1 MMKGYGLFHETTA
14 PAHHDGD
21 PSTLRSTV
29 HRFYFYFFRRPGRTS
44 RKPSSDLKTRLNQ
57 TAAVRTIGR
66 DVFYVLGVFWR
77 GSWAGKPPE
86 RTSRGEFDKANLT
99 RWRCSKEINCIWFPA
114 LRADSWCNA
123 RCLGSRM
130 ALGGADDSKSY
141 RHFTSPQYSTIIL
154 I

>member
-1 MMKGYGLFHETTA
+1 MKGYGLFHETTA

-57 TAAVRTIGR
+57 TAAVRTNGR
-66 DVFYVLGVFWR
+66 DVFYVLVVGSGEVR
-77 GSWAGKPPE
+77 G
-86 RTSRGEFDKANLT
+86 RGNLPSEQAEANLT

-114 LRADSWCNA
+114 PRADSWCNA
-123 RCLGSRM
+123 RCLGNRM
-130 ALGGADDSKSY
+130 AWGGGADG
-141 RHFTSPQYSTIIL
+141 STQTLRIVQGAPSASR
-154 I
+154 